1 MNLFFCRS
9 NIKLWQ
15 NAKKKGNREINK
27 KYWENRKVYRV
38 LKDDSVSF

>member
-1 MNLFFCRS
+1 MP
-9 NIKLWQ
+9 
-15 NAKKKGNREINK
+15 KKGNREINK